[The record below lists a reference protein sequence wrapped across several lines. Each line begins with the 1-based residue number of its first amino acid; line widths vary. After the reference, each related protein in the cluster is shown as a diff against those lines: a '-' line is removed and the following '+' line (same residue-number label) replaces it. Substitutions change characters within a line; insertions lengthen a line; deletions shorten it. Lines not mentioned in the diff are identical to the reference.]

1 MSFNLKYDASKT
13 CADFIKSRASRKILA
28 GPVGG
33 GKTSACIMAILANAI
48 EQEPNY
54 DGIRRSRHII
64 TRNTVA
70 QLRQTT
76 QKSLLEW
83 LPEDV
88 FGEFMLTTKEYY
100 LKFGD
105 VEAEILMMPLE
116 DEADLRRL
124 LSLEATT
131 IYINEGREISQVVIE
146 GIVGAK
152 RVGRYPSRKDGP
164 GATYPCIMMDTNMPS
179 FGSYHQR
186 VMDGEEGDWETFK
199 QPGGRSPDAENLQFL
214 PPDYYITECLT
225 EEHIRV
231 FIDCLYGTS
240 KDGQPVF
247 RDTFVQDF
255 HVAKEPLKAVMSS
268 EYPLVIGLDAGLT
281 PAAII
286 GQQTPSGRTNV
297 LAECFTPKG
306 ESIGMERF
314 LLTKLTPMLT
324 RKFPGANAIVIV
336 DPAAIQRSQANEETV
351 FEIVKKAGYKV
362 YPAPSN
368 KIDLRIGSAETL
380 FGQQMGGKA
389 VLQID
394 PGCTGLI
401 SALSNGYAYAAKK
414 DGEVEDKPAKIHPV
428 SDIADGFT
436 YFTLYLA
443 GPVKLRSRPV
453 EPPKLVRMGGWVG
466 G

>member
-1 MSFNLKYDASKT
+1 MNGPFSLKYKASPT
-13 CADFIKSRASRKILA
+13 CADFINSRAARKILS

-48 EQEPNY
+48 AQEPNN

-83 LPEDV
+83 LPESV
-88 FGEFMLTTKEYY
+88 FGTFMLTTKEYY
-100 LKFGD
+100 LKFAD

-152 RVGRYPSRKDGP
+152 RVGRYPSMKDGP

-186 VMDGEEGDWETFK
+186 IMDGEEGEWETFK
-199 QPGGRSPDAENLQFL
+199 QPGGRTPEAENLDFL
-214 PPDYYITECLT
+214 PPDYYSTEGLT

-231 FIDCLYGTS
+231 FIDCEYGTS

-247 RDTFVQDF
+247 KDTFVSDF
-255 HVAKEPLKAVMSS
+255 HVAKEPLRAIISS

-281 PAAII
+281 PAATI
-286 GQQTPSGRTNV
+286 GQQTPSGRVNI
-297 LAECFTPKG
+297 LAECFTQKG
-306 ESIGMERF
+306 GSIGMERF
-314 LLTKLTPMLT
+314 LQTKLTPMLT
-324 RKFPGANAIVIV
+324 RKFPGLNAIVVV
-336 DPAAIQRSQANEETV
+336 DPAAMQRSQATEETV
-351 FEIVKKAGYKV
+351 FEIVKKAGFKV

-380 FGQQMGGKA
+380 FGQQAGGKA
-389 VLQID
+389 VLQINAE
-394 PGCTGLI
+394 CTGLI
-401 SALSNGYAYAAKK
+401 SALSNGYCYEVKK
-414 DGEVEDKPAKIHPV
+414 DGEVEDKPSKTHPV
-428 SDIADGFT
+428 SDIVDSFT
-436 YFTLYLA
+436 YLTLHLA
-443 GPVKLRSRPV
+443 GPLKTQRPEAVKTKVVSLA
-453 EPPKLVRMGGWVG
+453 GWV
-466 G
+466 